1 MNNITWDNI
10 MGDIRM
16 LLAEYYELHPPEE
29 TVTIDDADVISG
41 NIEKYV
47 ENLET
52 EEVLEK
58 VIEFKLYLE
67 D

>member
-1 MNNITWDNI
+1 MTTTNWDNI
-10 MGDIRM
+10 MGDIRT
-16 LLAEYYELHPPEE
+16 LLAEYYEVHPPEE
-29 TVTIDDADVISG
+29 TVTVDDADTIAD
-41 NIEKYV
+41 NIQEYV

-58 VIEFKLYLE
+58 VIEYKLYLE

>member
-1 MNNITWDNI
+1 MNNITWGSV

-29 TVTIDDADVISG
+29 TVTVDDADVISD
-41 NIEKYV
+41 NIEEYV
-47 ENLET
+47 GNLEP
-52 EEVLEK
+52 EEVLER

>member
-1 MNNITWDNI
+1 MNNRTWDNI

-16 LLAEYYELHPPEE
+16 LLAEYYEVHPPEE
-29 TVTIDDADVISG
+29 TVTIDDADVISD

-47 ENLET
+47 GNLET

>member
-1 MNNITWDNI
+1 MNNITWESV

-16 LLAEYYELHPPEE
+16 LLAEYYEQHPPEE
-29 TVTIDDADVISG
+29 TVTVDDSDVISD
-41 NIEKYV
+41 NIEEYV

-52 EEVLEK
+52 QEVLEK
-58 VIEFKLYLE
+58 VLEFNLYLE